1 MANRCST
8 DYMFV
13 GATENARR
21 LLADLEQAVCA
32 DSWLAYVRKALLP
45 ESCGMDIPC
54 RGEVSYLDDELHE
67 CSDGLAGVRLSTETA
82 WCACEEL
89 MQRIA
94 DKYALHPYYYTEEP
108 GMGIFQ
114 TNDAEG
120 VYFSARYMVDS
131 ESKGCEYFDDFEEV
145 ASVIREMTGIE
156 VRQFEDVEP
165 MLAEWNTHSFLLVH
179 EIEIV

>member
-1 MANRCST
+1 MANWCST

-32 DSWLAYVRKALLP
+32 DSWLADVRKALLP

-67 CSDGLAGVRLSTETA
+67 YSDGLAGVRFSTETA

-165 MLAEWNTHSFLLVH
+165 MLTEWNGHSFLLVH

>member
-1 MANRCST
+1 MANWCST

-67 CSDGLAGVRLSTETA
+67 YSDGLAGVRFSTETA

-94 DKYALHPYYYTEEP
+94 DKYGLHTYYYTEEP
-108 GMGIFQ
+108 GMEIFQ

-120 VYFSARYMVDS
+120 LFFSARYMMYS
-131 ESKGCEYFDDFEEV
+131 EGRGCGYFEDFEEV
-145 ASVIREMTGIE
+145 ASVIREMTGVE

-165 MLAEWNTHSFLLVH
+165 MLAEWNTHSFLQVH

>member
-1 MANRCST
+1 MANWCST

-67 CSDGLAGVRLSTETA
+67 YSDGLAGVRFSTETA

-94 DKYALHPYYYTEEP
+94 DKYVLHPYYYTEEP

-156 VRQFEDVEP
+156 VRQLEDVES
-165 MLAEWNTHSFLLVH
+165 MLTEWNGYSFLLVH